1 MIAKSYLIATALIY
15 TALAI
20 WCSLQP
26 AITSEKVGFTLQGDS
41 GKSEFMTVY
50 GGLELGLALVL
61 FACVFR
67 PEFTSPGVLACVL
80 IHGSL
85 VVFRTISLVLYPAV
99 EPLTWRLAAGE
110 WGILLAGCAILW
122 FSRSAQS

>member
-1 MIAKSYLIATALIY
+1 ALIY

-67 PEFTSPGVLACVL
+67 PEFTIPGVLACVL

-122 FSRSAQS
+122 FSRSAQN